1 MILPIV
7 AFGSGVLR
15 EKCKEITKDY
25 PDLTQLIAD
34 MYESMYTASGVGLAA
49 PQINKAIRIFI
60 IDTTPFSEDEEND
73 IVPLKQVFINPKM
86 LEKKGE
92 EWLFNEGCL
101 SIPDIREDISRKAEI
116 EIEFLDE
123 NFKKHSK
130 KFDGL
135 TARVIQHEYD
145 HLEGILFTD
154 KISPLR
160 KKMLKGKLTDISK
173 GKVEVSYKM
182 RFAKR

>member
-15 EKCKEITKDY
+15 EKCKAITKDY

-49 PQINKAIRIFI
+49 PQINKAIQIFI

-116 EIEFLDE
+116 EIEFLDG

>member
-60 IDTTPFSEDEEND
+60 IDTTRFSEDEENN

-145 HLEGILFTD
+145 HLEGVLFTD
-154 KISPLR
+154 KISHLR

-173 GKVEVSYKM
+173 GKVEVSYNM

>member
-1 MILPIV
+1 
-7 AFGSGVLR
+7 
-15 EKCKEITKDY
+15 
-25 PDLTQLIAD
+25 
-34 MYESMYTASGVGLAA
+34 
-49 PQINKAIRIFI
+49 
-60 IDTTPFSEDEEND
+60 
-73 IVPLKQVFINPKM
+73 M

-173 GKVEVSYKM
+173 GKVEVSYNM

>member
-15 EKCKEITKDY
+15 EKCKEIVKDY

-60 IDTTPFSEDEEND
+60 IDTARFTEDEEND

-123 NFKKHSK
+123 NFKTHSK